1 VANLTITPKER
12 LSPVDKNVL
21 LSSILKF
28 FFPGNW
34 RMIRSTHIIDAVH
47 KSVQL
52 SMKFFNPGIEAVSR
66 GKKAYLQKYRLIYA
80 LVQISTFEVHAS
92 SLPMPLT
99 AVMIHPRV
107 SLSSTMLLPFL

>member
-1 VANLTITPKER
+1 MTRKSAVIVSDVYCKLHMSNLTMTPKER

-34 RMIRSTHIIDAVH
+34 RMIRSTHIIDAVR
-47 KSVQL
+47 KSVQP

-66 GKKAYLQKYRLIYA
+66 RKMHTSK
-80 LVQISTFEVHAS
+80 STG
-92 SLPMPLT
+92 
-99 AVMIHPRV
+99 
-107 SLSSTMLLPFL
+107 

>member
-1 VANLTITPKER
+1 MTRKSAVTVSDVRHKLRVANLTMTPKER

-47 KSVQL
+47 KLVQL
-52 SMKFFNPGIEAVSR
+52 SMKFFDPGIEAVSR
-66 GKKAYLQKYRLIYA
+66 GKKHTSK
-80 LVQISTFEVHAS
+80 STG
-92 SLPMPLT
+92 
-99 AVMIHPRV
+99 
-107 SLSSTMLLPFL
+107 